1 MPRVRVAT
9 VALAFGVL
17 ITSQAANAQDQRVYR
32 IGLLGSQT
40 SYATDDYIWAPFL
53 VLLCH
58 ESSAGPRVMTTR
70 AARLPLEQGAGE
82 PVVHR
87 GDGRGHM
94 AFRPRRERP
103 AA

>member
-40 SYATDDYIWAPFL
+40 SYATDD
-53 VLLCH
+53 
-58 ESSAGPRVMTTR
+58 
-70 AARLPLEQGAGE
+70 
-82 PVVHR
+82 
-87 GDGRGHM
+87 
-94 AFRPRRERP
+94 
-103 AA
+103 